1 MNDSFMRFVPPEIL
15 SRKSY
20 TPGFQPINDKGLI
33 KLNTNENP
41 YPPSPLV
48 AKSVLEETKR
58 LQLYPEPFSLKL
70 RMLIAEKQNLKEN
83 QVIIGNGSD
92 DILNLCVRAFSDTG
106 RSVGM
111 LNPSYSLYPTLTSLQ
126 RSSLH
131 FIEFTDDQ
139 FDLPTEKILSSGV
152 NLFFLTNP
160 HAPSGVAFDQSK
172 IVELA
177 KCINAIL
184 VVDEAYADFANDS
197 AIRLLSDVDNLI
209 VTRTFS
215 KSYSLAGSRVGY
227 AVASPDLIDVL
238 DSVREVYNLD
248 RMSQAAAFAALK
260 DQEYFEKCLQ
270 KILEERER
278 SYEFFTSLGWH
289 TTESQANFIFTEPVK
304 KGGKSGKETAQ
315 SLYQYLEKNNIFV
328 RYFPNHRL
336 TQSKIRIS
344 IGTQEQMSTLFQHI
358 KQWQDERS

>member
-1 MNDSFMRFVPPEIL
+1 MKESLKRFVPPEIL

-20 TPGFQPINDKGLI
+20 APGFQPKSEQGLI

-48 AKSVLEETKR
+48 AESVIQETKR

-70 RMLIAEKQNLKEN
+70 RRLIAEKHGLHEN

-92 DILNLCVRAFSDTG
+92 DLLNLCVRAFSDSN

-126 RSSLH
+126 RSNLSL
-131 FIEFTDDQ
+131 IEFYDDQ
-139 FDLPTEKILSSGV
+139 FDLPIDRIVKSDA

-160 HAPSGVAFDQSK
+160 HAPSGVSFDQK
-172 IVELA
+172 EIAEVA
-177 KCINAIL
+177 ARINSIL
-184 VVDEAYADFANDS
+184 VVDEAYADFATDS
-197 AIRLLSDVDNLI
+197 AIRLLSTAENLI

-227 AVASPDLIDVL
+227 AVSSSGIIEIL

-248 RMSQAAAFAALK
+248 RMSQAAAHAALT
-260 DQEYFEKCLQ
+260 DEEYFRSCLG
-270 KILEERER
+270 KILDEREKAY
-278 SYEFFTSLGWH
+278 SFLTSLGWR
-289 TTESQANFIFTEPVK
+289 TLKSEANFIFTEPVSR
-304 KGGKSGKETAQ
+304 GGQIGEEIAKS
-315 SLYQYLEKNNIFV
+315 LFHYLEQHNIFV

-344 IGTQEQMSTLFQHI
+344 IGTKEQMNTLFQTI
-358 KQWQDERS
+358 KNWNDEKS

>member
-1 MNDSFMRFVPPEIL
+1 MKENLRRFVPPEIL

-20 TPGFQPINDKGLI
+20 TPGFQPESQEGLI

-48 AKSVLEETKR
+48 AESVIQETKR

-70 RMLIAEKQNLKEN
+70 RRLIAEKHGLHEN

-92 DILNLCVRAFSDTG
+92 DLLNLCVRAFSDSN

-126 RSSLH
+126 RSNLCLV
-131 FIEFTDDQ
+131 EFDNDQ
-139 FDLPTEKILSSGV
+139 FDLPVEKMLDCNV

-160 HAPSGVAFDQSK
+160 HAPSGVFFDLNTISD
-172 IVELA
+172 IAHEM
-177 KCINAIL
+177 NAIL

-197 AIRLLSDVDNLI
+197 AIRLLSRNDNII

-227 AVASPDLIDVL
+227 AISSSQIIEIL

-248 RMSQAAAFAALK
+248 RMAQAAAYAALA
-260 DQEYFEKCLQ
+260 DNQYFENCRA
-270 KILEERER
+270 KILYERQKAF
-278 SYEFFTSLGWH
+278 SFFSSLGWKTLTSH
-289 TTESQANFIFTEPVK
+289 ANFIFTEPMK
-304 KGGKSGKETAQ
+304 KNGESSKEVAQ
-315 SLYQYLEKNNIFV
+315 SLFYFLEKEKIFV

-336 TQSKIRIS
+336 TESKIRIS
-344 IGTQEQMSTLFQHI
+344 IGTGEQMNTLLETI
-358 KQWQDERS
+358 KNWYDEKS